1 MNKLNGLLCL
11 VLLVLAGCNRS
22 DVDLIFDQTPNERMS
37 ELQREVKQQLVE
49 AKYGWRVL
57 STTLSKGKYGHYM
70 DFDANG
76 EKDRVRMVSD
86 INNITS
92 EILRTS
98 AYRVKLIN
106 APMLSFETYN
116 YIHELADPDPNV
128 IGGEIG
134 NGLKADI
141 EFELKRTTADSLFFV
156 GRKFRSELIFVRA
169 TEAEQQVYLSGK
181 YKDIINEV
189 KSIFVSN
196 QINLF
201 DHKGTTHQMTIN
213 SDSRTL
219 GIMHVENENIKTSYD
234 LFSFTADGIQ
244 IGKPIPLG
252 DDFVV
257 KILLENHKLY
267 VVTNKGE
274 KLEIRGSTNPLLPL
288 DKLMGTM
295 YTKLFSPFRVKYPG
309 TNAAGDNILY
319 QVHRQIPT
327 PPVAGGASKIDL
339 QLVWD
344 ATNKYIYLEGLMYY
358 SATPTMTR
366 YRYSYTFD
374 EATRMFKLSN
384 KVIQAT
390 GFAQVSLMDAFL
402 LNNRFKLEYYY
413 NAGNAYG
420 RIVSEDGKVTMTL
433 MPLADK

>member
-11 VLLVLAGCNRS
+11 VLLILAGCKQS
-22 DVDLIFDQTPNERMS
+22 DMERVFDETPNERMS
-37 ELQREVKQQLVE
+37 ELQREVKQQLTD

-76 EKDRVRMVSD
+76 DKDRVRMVSD

-116 YIHELADPDPNV
+116 YIHELGDPDPNV

-134 NGLKADI
+134 EGLKADI

-156 GRKFRSELIFVRA
+156 GRKFRSELILVRA

-181 YKDIINEV
+181 YKDVINEV

-201 DHKGTTHQMTIN
+201 NYKGITHQMTVN

-219 GIMHVENENIKTSYD
+219 GIMHVVDQMIETSYD
-234 LFSFTADGIQ
+234 LFSFTADGMQ
-244 IGKPIPLG
+244 IGKKIPLG
-252 DDFVV
+252 DTFVV
-257 KILLENHKLY
+257 KVLLENHKLY
-267 VVTNKGE
+267 IVTENGE
-274 KLEIRGSTNPLLPL
+274 KLEIKASTSPLLPL

-319 QVHRQIPT
+319 EVHRQIPT
-327 PPVAGGASKIDL
+327 PPVAGGASKVDL
-339 QLVWD
+339 ELVWD
-344 ATNKYIYLEGLMYY
+344 AKNKYIYLRGLVYY
-358 SATPTMTR
+358 SVVPDITI
-366 YRYSYTFD
+366 YRYSYTLD
-374 EATRMFKLSN
+374 EATGLFKLSN
-384 KVIQAT
+384 EVEQAKKYANVT
-390 GFAQVSLMDAFL
+390 LMRNFL
-402 LNNRFKLEYYY
+402 KANEFRLEYYY
-413 NAGNAYG
+413 DNGNAYG
-420 RIVSEDGKVTMTL
+420 RIVSKDGKVTMTM

>member
-1 MNKLNGLLCL
+1 MKKLNGLLCL
-11 VLLVLAGCNRS
+11 VLLVLAGCKQS
-22 DVDLIFDQTPNERMS
+22 DMDLVFDETPNERMS

-76 EKDRVRMVSD
+76 DKDRVRMVSD

-134 NGLKADI
+134 EGLKADI

-156 GRKFRSELIFVRA
+156 GRKFRSELVFIRA

-181 YKDIINEV
+181 YKDVINEV

-201 DHKGTTHQMTIN
+201 DHKSTTHQMTIN

-219 GIMHVENENIKTSYD
+219 GIMSVVNEIIETSYD

-252 DDFVV
+252 NDFVV
-257 KILLENHKLY
+257 KILLDNHKLY
-267 VVTNKGE
+267 IVTDKGD
-274 KLEIRGSTNPLLPL
+274 KLEIRGSQNPLLPL
-288 DKLMGTM
+288 DKLMGPM
-295 YTKLFSPFRVKYPG
+295 YTKLFSPFNVKYPG
-309 TNAAGDNILY
+309 TNATGDNILY
-319 QVHRQIPT
+319 EVHRQIKN
-327 PPVAGGASKIDL
+327 PPVPGAPSKVDL
-339 QLVWD
+339 ELVWD
-344 ATNKYIYLEGLMYY
+344 AKNKYIYLRGLVYY
-358 SATPTMTR
+358 SAVPDITI

-374 EATRMFKLSN
+374 ETTRLFKLGSE
-384 KVIQAT
+384 VEQAKKYANVT
-390 GFAQVSLMDAFL
+390 LMRNFL
-402 LNNRFKLEYYY
+402 KANEFKLEYYY
-413 NAGNAYG
+413 NNGNAYG
-420 RIVSEDGKVTMTL
+420 RIVSKDGMVTMTM